1 MHRKTQ
7 KSDNKKKFGMVC
19 SGRTRGGILIA
30 GILLAAAGGIFLMQS
45 RKLVEQQQENTLYSY
60 QVTADSSYRVHL
72 LPNELFPEE
81 WLPEGN
87 AYSEKLADYIEVTL
101 KADMV
106 GSKEA
111 SIHGDYQIE
120 AVIEGFQTGADARKI
135 IYEKRFPMK
144 EGKVSQTA
152 SNQAFVEE
160 TVQMDLK
167 EYRSYVDQAELALGG
182 STSKEFTLRMEGVF
196 VIETGDGTE
205 EKRFSYRLP
214 VSLGMGNAFFSI
226 NKPKPVVEE
235 GAITETVSIQVKPEA
250 GKLGLAVAA
259 ILAGAAAILFS
270 IVVIRL
276 PGEEEA
282 WCMRMSDI
290 MRKYGSR
297 MVRLQ
302 TLPELGDKEQVHLE
316 SIESMILM
324 AEEIRQPVFYS
335 LDEDGLP
342 QDGIFYVPD
351 GTRIYIFQ
359 CRKPSTTL
367 VVDETAE
374 SGNQNGTLV

>member
-1 MHRKTQ
+1 
-7 KSDNKKKFGMVC
+7 MVC

-72 LPNELFPEE
+72 LPNELFQEE

-144 EGKVSQTA
+144 GGKVSQTA

-182 STSKEFTLRMEGVF
+182 STSKEFTLRMEGAF

-214 VSLGMGNAFFSI
+214 VSLGMGNA
-226 NKPKPVVEE
+226 
-235 GAITETVSIQVKPEA
+235 
-250 GKLGLAVAA
+250 
-259 ILAGAAAILFS
+259 
-270 IVVIRL
+270 
-276 PGEEEA
+276 
-282 WCMRMSDI
+282 
-290 MRKYGSR
+290 
-297 MVRLQ
+297 
-302 TLPELGDKEQVHLE
+302 
-316 SIESMILM
+316 
-324 AEEIRQPVFYS
+324 
-335 LDEDGLP
+335 
-342 QDGIFYVPD
+342 
-351 GTRIYIFQ
+351 
-359 CRKPSTTL
+359 
-367 VVDETAE
+367 
-374 SGNQNGTLV
+374 